1 MFALMTLKELYR
13 YYLLQLQGIYP
24 LSEATVITDRAFET
38 IAAIKRADLVKDPA
52 RRLNNKTA
60 QQLNNAFTQLLQ
72 HKPIQYVLG
81 ETWFYNLKLKVNEN
95 VLIPRPETEELVEM
109 LIAGRKSQITDP
121 AILDIGTGSGCI
133 AIAIKKNIPAAK
145 VSAIDISKAALKIA
159 EENAAQHNAH
169 INFLQ
174 MDLLDESKWDQLPQY
189 HIIISNPP
197 YIPQKEKRKLAKNVA
212 GYEPGLAL
220 FVPDKNPLLFYE
232 KIAAFGRSH
241 LNSNGKIYLETH
253 EGLAK
258 EVKALFND
266 YYSYAEIKKDMFGK
280 ERMIIVA
287 Y

>member
-1 MFALMTLKELYR
+1 MTLKELYR
-13 YYLLQLQGIYP
+13 NYLLQLQGIYP

-38 IAAIKRADLVKDPA
+38 IAAVKRADLVKDPT
-52 RRLNNKTA
+52 RQLNNRTM

-81 ETWFYNLKLKVNEN
+81 EAWFYNLKLKVNEN
-95 VLIPRPETEELVEM
+95 VLIPRPETEELVE
-109 LIAGRKSQITDP
+109 LVITGRKSQITDP
-121 AILDIGTGSGCI
+121 AVLDIGTGSGCI
-133 AIAIKKNIPAAK
+133 AIAIKKNMPAAK
-145 VSAIDISKAALKIA
+145 VSAIDVSKAALKIA
-159 EENAAQHNAH
+159 VENAAQHNAH
-169 INFLQ
+169 IDFIE
-174 MDLLDESKWDQLPQY
+174 MDLLDEAKWDQLPQY
-189 HIIISNPP
+189 NIIISNPP
-197 YIPQKEKRKLAKNVA
+197 YIPLKEKRKLARNVA
-212 GYEPGLAL
+212 GYEPELAL

-253 EGLAK
+253 EDLAK

-266 YYSYAEIKKDMFGK
+266 HYSYAEIKKDMFGK